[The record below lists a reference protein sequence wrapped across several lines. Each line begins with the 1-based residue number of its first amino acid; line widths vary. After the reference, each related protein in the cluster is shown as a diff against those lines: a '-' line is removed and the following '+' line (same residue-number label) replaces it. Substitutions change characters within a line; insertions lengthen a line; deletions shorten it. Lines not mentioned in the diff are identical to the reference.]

1 MKRLVIPLASYLAVT
16 IVVPVLNGAPVN
28 APFLEHAA
36 LVVTLTL
43 TITGSLSLLLRPQRF
58 VLIGSR
64 GPRTRRQRQ
73 KSHLVW
79 MRPSV

>member
-1 MKRLVIPLASYLAVT
+1 
-16 IVVPVLNGAPVN
+16 
-28 APFLEHAA
+28 
-36 LVVTLTL
+36 VVTLTL

>member
-43 TITGSLSLLLRPQRF
+43 TITGSLSLLSRPQRLVEHRLVLF
-58 VLIGSR
+58 VLR
-64 GPRTRRQRQ
+64 DRRR
-73 KSHLVW
+73 SC
-79 MRPSV
+79 